1 MTVFKWN
8 LIPGRALIAAASL
21 FDGQQGAGLARFL
34 NNASTEYT
42 QTRRLRLGL
51 KKPRANPSDD
61 AAYGFRFVPM
71 LQDGHTIFGRVGL
84 GANLGGLVLAPARV
98 FGE

>member
-71 LQDGHTIFGRVGL
+71 LQDGHTILGRVGL

-98 FGE
+98 FGA